1 MREHCGLG
9 KKNQLG
15 GELAKLLKQHKVVK
29 GINRSWVQYTLIYL
43 NNYLILNEFLKTY
56 IHSVRFIMFV

>member
-15 GELAKLLKQHKVVK
+15 GELAKLLKQHKVVR
-29 GINRSWVQYTLIYL
+29 GINRS
-43 NNYLILNEFLKTY
+43 
-56 IHSVRFIMFV
+56 